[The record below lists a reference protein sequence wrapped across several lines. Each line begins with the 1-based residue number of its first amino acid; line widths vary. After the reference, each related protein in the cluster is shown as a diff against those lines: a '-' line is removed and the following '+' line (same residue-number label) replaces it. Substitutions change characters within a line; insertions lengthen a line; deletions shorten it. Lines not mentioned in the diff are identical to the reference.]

1 LIDFDEAPSPKDE
14 AGDNYQGT
22 PRSTQLGTQ
31 SSSEFSGLSP
41 ITPANR
47 YGLPGGMTLLDLMAT
62 PPDRK
67 PLIFEPPEFLD
78 VPLVPNEKEVFN
90 DIVEKEFKGAKDTV
104 TMSDEMDSEPKE
116 QAKKFEAKLL
126 EDLLQPLPVDNLPE
140 EVPKPKRTK
149 RKAER
154 SDVVSRKKL
163 ASTRGRG
170 LPPVVPKSN
179 TAKEQDEGKAEPL
192 PGAAATKVYAR
203 KFSEKS
209 DNILKQAEIAT
220 HACKC
225 APITFFAAN
234 QQLVLIRFS
243 LFIYTNCNPNT
254 W

>member
-1 LIDFDEAPSPKDE
+1 
-14 AGDNYQGT
+14 
-22 PRSTQLGTQ
+22 
-31 SSSEFSGLSP
+31 
-41 ITPANR
+41 
-47 YGLPGGMTLLDLMAT
+47 MTLLDLMAT
-62 PPDRK
+62 PLDRK

-179 TAKEQDEGKAEPL
+179 TAKEQDEGKVEPL
-192 PGAAATKVYAR
+192 PGAAATKVYVR
-203 KFSEKS
+203 KFPEKS
-209 DNILKQAEIAT
+209 DTIPKQAEVAT

-225 APITFFAAN
+225 SPSHFFFQTSN
-234 QQLVLIRFS
+234 L
-243 LFIYTNCNPNT
+243 C
-254 W
+254 

>member
-1 LIDFDEAPSPKDE
+1 MIDFDEAPSPKDE

-22 PRSTQLGTQ
+22 PRSTQSGTQ
-31 SSSEFSGLSP
+31 FSYEFSGLSP
-41 ITPANR
+41 ITPENR
-47 YGLPGGMTLLDLMAT
+47 YRLPGGMTLLDLMAT

-90 DIVEKEFKGAKDTV
+90 DIVEKEFKGMKDTV

-149 RKAER
+149 RKVER

-203 KFSEKS
+203 NFPEKS
-209 DNILKQAEIAT
+209 DTI
-220 HACKC
+220 
-225 APITFFAAN
+225 
-234 QQLVLIRFS
+234 
-243 LFIYTNCNPNT
+243 PNKLR
-254 W
+254 

>member
-1 LIDFDEAPSPKDE
+1 
-14 AGDNYQGT
+14 
-22 PRSTQLGTQ
+22 
-31 SSSEFSGLSP
+31 
-41 ITPANR
+41 
-47 YGLPGGMTLLDLMAT
+47 MTLLDLMAT

-179 TAKEQDEGKAEPL
+179 TAKEQDEGKVEPL

-203 KFSEKS
+203 KFPEKS
-209 DNILKQAEIAT
+209 DTIPKQAEVAT

-225 APITFFAAN
+225 APSHFFCKPATYAN
-234 QQLVLIRFS
+234 
-243 LFIYTNCNPNT
+243 LFFCLHYIDCNPNT